1 MKLKTIAAALALAA
15 LAGCASAPRQAPLAL
30 AQPAPAIQG
39 AAPKNIIFFLGDG
52 MGITTLTA
60 ARIYAVGE
68 EGMLP
73 IDQLPESAFVK
84 TYSNNAQVTDSAAA
98 MSALMTGVKV
108 NNNVVGMS
116 TDTSAVYPA
125 KDANGNSQVS
135 ACKDGKPVRNLLEL
149 AKARGMGTGVVTT
162 TRITDATPAA
172 TYAHACHRKMEN
184 DIAAQLVPG
193 GAGFNPALGDGVDVL
208 FGGGLQFF
216 TPHAKGGARAD
227 NRDLLGE
234 LRARGYTVAS
244 ASADLAQ
251 PAARMVGLFAPAD
264 MSFDA
269 VRDPAKEPSLKQ
281 MTEAAI
287 DVLAK
292 KPSGFFLMVEGGRID
307 HALHATLGKRALQE
321 TVAFNDAL
329 KAAIDRMQALDPG
342 LKNTLIV
349 ATADHDH
356 TLLLNGYARRTGPT
370 TASEPGVIGIIKSV
384 EDGKPLR
391 DMDGAP
397 FTIIGFGNGE
407 NRVAGSR
414 GDAPHLTDAAA
425 AGDEYHQEATVRV
438 KPGRE
443 THGGIDVYLGATGAR
458 AETFRGTIENTRVF
472 ELIKAAAQW

>member
-1 MKLKTIAAALALAA
+1 M
-15 LAGCASAPRQAPLAL
+15 LAGCTTAPQLQAPS
-30 AQPAPAIQG
+30 G
-39 AAPKNIIFFLGDG
+39 NAPKNVLFFLGDG

-73 IDQLPESAFVK
+73 IDRLPESAFVK
-84 TYSNNAQVTDSAAA
+84 TYSNNAQVTDSAAG

-108 NNNVVGMS
+108 NNYVVSMS
-116 TDTSAVYPA
+116 TDTPAIYPT

-135 ACKDGKPVRNLLEL
+135 ACAGGKPATTLLEL
-149 AKARGMGTGVVTT
+149 AKRNGKGTGVVTT

-172 TYAHACHRKMEN
+172 TYAHACHRKLEN
-184 DIAAQLVPG
+184 DIAAALVPG

-216 TPHAKGGARAD
+216 TPHAQGGQRAD
-227 NRDLLGE
+227 NRDLLAE
-234 LRARGYTVAS
+234 LRARGYAIATGT
-244 ASADLAQ
+244 ADIAQ
-251 PAARMVGLFAPAD
+251 PAGRIAGLFAQSD
-264 MSFDA
+264 MSYHA
-269 VRDPAKEPSLKQ
+269 ARDPQKEPSLQQ
-281 MTEAAI
+281 MTVAAI
-287 DVLAK
+287 DVLSK

-307 HALHATLGKRALQE
+307 HALHATMAKRALQE

-329 KAAIDRMQALDPG
+329 QAAVDRMSAIDPG

-349 ATADHDH
+349 VTADHDH

-370 TASEPGVIGIIKSV
+370 TASEPGVVGVIKSV

-391 DMDGAP
+391 DLDGAP
-397 FTIIGFGNGE
+397 FSIIGFGNGE
-407 NRVAGSR
+407 HRVAGSR

-425 AGDEYHQEATVRV
+425 TADDYHQEATVRV
-438 KPGRE
+438 KAGRE
-443 THGGIDVYLGATGAR
+443 THGGTDVFLGAIGAR
-458 AETFRGTIENTRVF
+458 ADSFHGTIENTRVF